1 MASIGLQE
9 AIQRA
14 MEILGELYPDQE
26 LKHVLLEEI
35 ELDSSGTWYVTLG
48 FTRPGTLQGMGIGV
62 GLAQPS
68 TANRVYKEIRI
79 NAETGAFE
87 GMKDRLLEE
96 SLRS

>member
-14 MEILGELYPDQE
+14 MEILEELYPDQE

-35 ELDSSGTWYVTLG
+35 ESSRSGTWHVTLG
-48 FTRPGTLQGMGIGV
+48 FTRPGTPTMGL
-62 GLAQPS
+62 GLPPTTSRTFKQI
-68 TANRVYKEIRI
+68 KI